1 MSCSKGEIGLF
12 IAKVVLTEGLFSA
25 EETKYRPKVVTDMMK
40 LRFSPDLT
48 ITQIEGKRNSG
59 PKIETSL
66 ALGSK

>member
-12 IAKVVLTEGLFSA
+12 IAKVLTEGLFSA

-40 LRFSPDLT
+40 LQFSPDLT